1 MKTQT
6 QMINQT
12 PKRKGTTLT
21 IRLNHHQQNQFEVRC
36 IENQT
41 SMSEVLRCAI
51 ETYICST
58 IGKDTPNL
66 LLNGGLR

>member
-21 IRLNHHQQNQFEVRC
+21 IRLNHYQQNQFEVRC

-41 SMSEVLRCAI
+41 SMSEVVRRAI
-51 ETYICST
+51 DGYICISRVN
-58 IGKDTPNL
+58 DSPNL
-66 LLNGGLR
+66 L